1 MLRKI
6 NIQKRLLLGFGILAV
21 LLLVSGFFSL
31 QSISGVRERAEVVET
46 NVVPSLIAL
55 ADITRNMTQIKART
69 FRLMLT
75 TDIQQETARLNR
87 VKTDKENVENA
98 QKAFNALIS
107 SDEERKFF
115 DQFVTAKQEY
125 FNVQNE
131 VTELLMRDEIGVAT
145 DKLDEM
151 GKIETRYEAL
161 LEELRKINRSMAEQ
175 VRTES
180 IANYDAA
187 KWTVGVISVFAIAA
201 AVLITILISRSI
213 SLPLAQAVSSAQYI
227 ADGDLTKPLKVEGND
242 ELTQLGSAISQM
254 QQNLREAISHI
265 SSSSSQLASAAE
277 ELNVVTE
284 ESSKALQLQ
293 NDEVQQA
300 ATAITEM
307 SSAVD
312 EVAGTALQTS
322 EASIQSASLAK
333 DGTQKVV
340 QTSSVIEKMNADVRQ
355 STKVINT
362 LAEKVSSI
370 NQVLEVIRSVAE
382 QTNLLALN
390 AAIEAARAGEAGRG
404 FAVVADEVR
413 SLAHRTQTS
422 TGEIEQMIQQVQSSA
437 SEAVNA
443 MQLISGNADNAQN
456 VAKAAADAL
465 QLIAE
470 NITAISDQNHVIA
483 GAAEEQSKVAREI
496 DRNIVTISDLAA
508 QTAAGSNQTTA
519 SATELSR
526 LALQLSELVGRF
538 KL

>member
-1 MLRKI
+1 MLRSI
-6 NIQKRLLLGFGILAV
+6 TIQKRLLIAFGAIALLLAV
-21 LLLVSGFFSL
+21 TGLFSL
-31 QSISGVRERAEVVET
+31 QSLSKVRTQADLVET
-46 NVVPSLIAL
+46 NILPAISYLGQVEAL
-55 ADITRNMTQIKART
+55 AHRSRASTLRLLLSLDITQEGKTFEAIK
-69 FRLMLT
+69 
-75 TDIQQETARLNR
+75 QLNLE
-87 VKTDKENVENA
+87 KENASEKYVATIYLAEERALYQQFA
-98 QKAFNALIS
+98 QVDDEYRELQRQALDFLQKEELGAAQDLLDKMNPLADKMVSLLAQLSAFNQQAA
-107 SDEERKFF
+107 
-115 DQFVTAKQEY
+115 TA
-125 FNVQNE
+125 
-131 VTELLMRDEIGVAT
+131 A
-145 DKLDEM
+145 
-151 GKIETRYEAL
+151 
-161 LEELRKINRSMAEQ
+161 
-175 VRTES
+175 RTES
-180 IANYDAA
+180 MATYDAA
-187 KWTVGVISVFAIAA
+187 KLAVIILIVVS
-201 AVLITILISRSI
+201 VLIAIIIAVMISRSV
-213 SLPLAQAVSSAQYI
+213 SEPLSQAVESARYI
-227 ADGDLTKPLKVEGND
+227 ADGDLTQTMPVNGKD
-242 ELTQLGSAISQM
+242 ELTQLAQALVQM

-265 SSSSSQLASAAE
+265 SSSASQLASAAE

-322 EASIQSASLAK
+322 EASVQSASLAK

-508 QTAAGSNQTTA
+508 QTAAGANQTTS

-526 LALQLSELVGRF
+526 LATELSTLVGRF